1 MADYQF
7 VHPQFTLNGFSFT
20 QADLSRVAYAY
31 IKEGDEYEQQI
42 GLFLLNWFDE
52 SDTLVLTTSGTTGP
66 PKKITLPKQALVE
79 SAKATAQFFQLGAG
93 ISALLCMSV
102 QFIAG
107 KMMLVRAMQ
116 LGWQLDAIQPQA
128 NPLQKVD
135 KGYDFAAMVPLQ
147 VANSL
152 DKLNSIKLLLIG
164 GAPLPAALKNTLLA
178 CKINAFESY
187 GMTETVTHI
196 AVKSINEPYFTALP
210 GVQFTTN
217 DSECLCINAPRIA
230 PFLLETKDV
239 VKLINETQFAY
250 IGRADSVINSG
261 GVKLFPELIE
271 QKLESKIPHRFYI
284 IGKPDETWG
293 EKVVLVIEA
302 DRYELPTEI
311 FGELGKFEKPKEVL
325 FYHPFQETASGK
337 VIRILPD

>member
-152 DKLNSIKLLLIG
+152 DKISLIKLLLIG
-164 GAPLPAALKNTLLA
+164 GAPLPAVLQQQLLGL
-178 CKINAFESY
+178 KINAFESY

-196 AVKSINEPYFTALP
+196 AVRSIQEPYFTALP
-210 GVQFTTN
+210 GVQFSSTES
-217 DSECLCINAPRIA
+217 DCLCIDAPRIA
-230 PFLLETKDV
+230 EKIVVTKDV
-239 VKLINETQFAY
+239 VQLINPSQFAF

-271 QKLESKIPHRFYI
+271 PKLANFIPQRFYI
-284 IGKPDETWG
+284 VGKPDTTWG
-293 EKVVLVIEA
+293 EKVVLVIEGNP
-302 DRYELPTEI
+302 YELAPTV
-311 FGELGKFEKPKEVL
+311 FAELRKYEKPKEVL
-325 FYHPFQETASGK
+325 FLHSFLETPTGK
-337 VIRILPD
+337 VIRNLPA

>member
-52 SDTLVLTTSGTTGP
+52 SDILELTTSGTTGP
-66 PKKITLPKQALVE
+66 PKKIALSKQALVE
-79 SAKATAQFFQLGAG
+79 SAKATAQFFQLDAG

-152 DKLNSIKLLLIG
+152 DKISLIKLLLIG
-164 GAPLPAALKNTLLA
+164 GSPLPAVLQQQLLGLKI
-178 CKINAFESY
+178 KAFESY

-196 AVKSINEPYFTALP
+196 AVRSIQEPYFTALP
-210 GVQFTTN
+210 GVQFSSTES
-217 DSECLCINAPRIA
+217 DCLCIDAPRIA
-230 PFLLETKDV
+230 EKILVTKDV
-239 VKLINETQFAY
+239 VQLINATQFAF

-271 QKLESKIPHRFYI
+271 QKLAKSIPQRFYI
-284 IGKPDETWG
+284 MGKPDATWG
-293 EKVVLVIEA
+293 EIVVLVIEGNP
-302 DRYELPTEI
+302 YELAPTV
-311 FGELGKFEKPKEVL
+311 FAELGKYEKPKEVL
-325 FYHPFQETASGK
+325 FLHSFLETPTGK
-337 VIRILPD
+337 VIRNLPA

>member
-31 IKEGDEYEQQI
+31 IKEGDEYEQQL

-52 SDTLVLTTSGTTGP
+52 SDTLELTTSGTTGL
-66 PKKITLPKQALVE
+66 PKKIVLPKQAMVE
-79 SAKATAQFFQLGAG
+79 SAKATGHFFQLGAG
-93 ISALLCMSV
+93 TSALLCMSV

-128 NPLQKVD
+128 NPLQKVE
-135 KGYDFAAMVPLQ
+135 KPYDFAAMVPLQ

-152 DKLNSIKLLLIG
+152 DKLSNINLILIG
-164 GAPLPAALKNTLLA
+164 GAPLPAVLRQQLLSL
-178 CKINAFESY
+178 KINAFESY

-196 AVKSINEPYFTALP
+196 AVKSIQEPYFTALP
-210 GVQFTTN
+210 GVQFST
-217 DSECLCINAPRIA
+217 DQSDCLCIDAPRIA
-230 PFLLETKDV
+230 ETTVVTKDV
-239 VKLINETQFAY
+239 VQLISTTQFAF

-271 QKLESKIPHRFYI
+271 QKLANSIPQRFYI
-284 IGKPDETWG
+284 MGKPDATWG
-293 EKVVLVIEA
+293 EKVVLVIEGNP
-302 DRYELPTEI
+302 YELPTSI
-311 FGELGKFEKPKEVL
+311 FSALGKFEKPKEIL
-325 FYHPFQETASGK
+325 FLPAFHETLTAK
-337 VIRILPD
+337 VIRVLPD

>member
-107 KMMLVRAMQ
+107 KMMLVRALQ
-116 LGWQLDAIQPQA
+116 LGWQLDVIFPQTK
-128 NPLQKVD
+128 PLQKVD

-147 VANSL
+147 VANSIA
-152 DKLNSIKLLLIG
+152 KIHQIKLLLIG
-164 GAPLPAALKNTLLA
+164 GAPLSSALCTKLID
-178 CKINAFESY
+178 KGINAYESY

-196 AVKSINEPYFTALP
+196 AVKSVRDTYFTALP
-210 GVQFTTN
+210 GVQFSVN
-217 DSECLCINAPRIA
+217 INQCLCITAPRITQE
-230 PFLLETKDV
+230 LLVTNDIVE
-239 VKLINETQFAY
+239 LINSTQFAFV
-250 IGRADSVINSG
+250 GRLDNMINTG
-261 GVKLFPELIE
+261 GVKVFPELIE
-271 QKLESKIPHRFYI
+271 IKLAHEIPHRFFI
-284 IGKPDETWG
+284 VGQPDVTWG

>member
-31 IKEGDEYEQQI
+31 SKEGDEYEQQL

-52 SDTLVLTTSGTTGP
+52 SDTLELTTSGTTGL
-66 PKKITLPKQALVE
+66 PKKIVLPKQAMVE
-79 SAKATAQFFQLGAG
+79 SAKATGHFFQLGAG
-93 ISALLCMSV
+93 TSAFLCMSV

-128 NPLQKVD
+128 NPLQKVE
-135 KGYDFAAMVPLQ
+135 KPYDFAAMVPLQ

-152 DKLNSIKLLLIG
+152 NKLSNINLLLIG
-164 GAPLPAALKNTLLA
+164 GAPLPAVLRQQLLSL
-178 CKINAFESY
+178 KINAFESY

-196 AVKSINEPYFTALP
+196 AVKSINESYFNALP
-210 GVQFTTN
+210 GVQFSSNKN
-217 DSECLCINAPRIA
+217 DCLCVIAPRISTL
-230 PFLLETKDV
+230 PVETKDI
-239 VKLINETQFAY
+239 VKLINETQFEFM
-250 IGRADSVINSG
+250 GRADSVINSG

-271 QKLESKIPHRFYI
+271 QKLESKIPQRYYI
-284 IGKPDETWG
+284 IGKPDATWG
-293 EKVVLVIEA
+293 EKVVLVIEGNP
-302 DRYELPTEI
+302 YELPPSV
-311 FGELGKFEKPKEVL
+311 FSALGKFEKPKEVL
-325 FYHPFQETASGK
+325 FIPTFQETPTAK
-337 VIRILPD
+337 VIRLLPD